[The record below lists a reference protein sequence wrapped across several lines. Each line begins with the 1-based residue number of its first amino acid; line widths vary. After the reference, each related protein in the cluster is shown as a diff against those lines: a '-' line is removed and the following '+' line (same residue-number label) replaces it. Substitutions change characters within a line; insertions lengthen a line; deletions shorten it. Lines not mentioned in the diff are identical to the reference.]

1 MTLESASAEE
11 DIMTLFRAAHRSN
24 ETLLHNERFLGYFL
38 AMKREKASNRLSTM
52 PYLDM
57 SPEDFV
63 SKTRRDLKWGE
74 AKIAGYFLII
84 KERIARKEIAS
95 DSAHNYRDPIKILL
109 EMNDVTLNWKRLDK
123 ILPPRRRKPS
133 KGSAPSKETLRILC
147 SYPDRRI
154 KPIVCLT
161 TSAGLRKGAY
171 HFFTVKDL
179 EPCVIKEKTVCGKL
193 TVYRDEPEEY
203 KTRCSLEAY
212 NGFQEYLNI
221 RRQLGENVGPD
232 SPLVRDLWEGE
243 RGGRGLIK
251 YPKFLEDMG
260 VSRLLQDA
268 WAAFPDLRVKIGKRF
283 DIKATHFGRRYFE
296 TMCLKA
302 GLDPWEI
309 KVFRGDILPTDLGYQ
324 GFTEEEWTQ
333 KYLKAM
339 PFLQI
344 FESPAPAEDGRVR
357 TLEEEMFKLKQDQ
370 KESEERLR
378 ASEERQKKS
387 DALLQEALAALK
399 TIKQYQSVENT

>member
-1 MTLESASAEE
+1 MTMESASADE
-11 DIMTLFRAAHRSN
+11 DVMTMFRAAHRSN

-38 AMKREKASNRLSTM
+38 VLKREKSRVSLSTM

-57 SPEDFV
+57 TPEEFV
-63 SKTRRDLKWGE
+63 AKGRTDPKWGE
-74 AKIAGYFLII
+74 AKIAGYFLTI
-84 KERIARKEIAS
+84 KERIAHKEIAA
-95 DSAHNYRDPIKILL
+95 DSAHNYRDPIKVLL
-109 EMNDVTLNWKRLDK
+109 EMNDIELNWKRLDK

-179 EPCVIKEKTVCGKL
+179 EPCVINDKIVCGKL

-212 NGFQEYLNI
+212 NNFQEYLNI
-221 RRQLGENVGPD
+221 RKQLGEDVGPD

-251 YPKFLEDMG
+251 YPKLLEDMG

-296 TMCLKA
+296 TICLKA

-309 KVFRGDILPTDLGYQ
+309 KVFRGDI
-324 GFTEEEWTQ
+324 
-333 KYLKAM
+333 
-339 PFLQI
+339 
-344 FESPAPAEDGRVR
+344 
-357 TLEEEMFKLKQDQ
+357 
-370 KESEERLR
+370 
-378 ASEERQKKS
+378 
-387 DALLQEALAALK
+387 
-399 TIKQYQSVENT
+399 